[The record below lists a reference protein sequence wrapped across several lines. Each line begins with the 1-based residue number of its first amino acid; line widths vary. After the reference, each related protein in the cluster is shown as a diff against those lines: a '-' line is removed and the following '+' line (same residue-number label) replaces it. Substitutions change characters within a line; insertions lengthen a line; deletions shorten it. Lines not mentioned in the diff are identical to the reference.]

1 MASEND
7 PKQERIDQFID
18 QNLKTV
24 FSDYEKDGMP
34 DEMEELVTH
43 LSALR
48 AFALSLTR
56 NSATADD
63 MMQDTVLKAWTN
75 MDKFQPGTN
84 MRAWLFTILRN
95 NYYSSRRKLNRE
107 VADVDNV
114 FSDTLSVKPD
124 HDGRLQM
131 MDFKQAFEQ
140 LADEHREALILV
152 GASGFSYDDAAEM
165 CGVATGT
172 MKSRVNRARAKLV
185 EMLKLDGDDKLE
197 LTDAATMSVVG
208 SPNIPS

>member
-1 MASEND
+1 MSHPD
-7 PKQERIDQFID
+7 PKD
-18 QNLKTV
+18 
-24 FSDYEKDGMP
+24 
-34 DEMEELVTH
+34 ELVTH
-43 LSALR
+43 LPALR

-56 NSATADD
+56 NRATADD
-63 MMQDTVLKAWTN
+63 MMQDAVLKAWTN
-75 MDKFQPGTN
+75 MDKFEAGTN

-107 VADVDNV
+107 VADVDNA

-131 MDFKQAFEQ
+131 MDFKVAFEQ

-172 MKSRVNRARAKLV
+172 MKSRVNRARAKLT
-185 EMLKLDGDDKLE
+185 EILQLDDDEALE
-197 LTDAATMSVVG
+197 LTDSATMAVVG
-208 SPNIPS
+208 SPNLPS

>member
-1 MASEND
+1 MSDMD
-7 PKQERIDQFID
+7 PKD
-18 QNLKTV
+18 
-24 FSDYEKDGMP
+24 
-34 DEMEELVTH
+34 ELVTH
-43 LSALR
+43 LPALR

-56 NSATADD
+56 NRATADD
-63 MMQDTVLKAWTN
+63 MMQDAVLKAWSN
-75 MDKFQPGTN
+75 MDKFQRGTN

-107 VADVDNV
+107 VADIDNV

-131 MDFKQAFEQ
+131 MDFKDAFEK

-172 MKSRVNRARAKLV
+172 MKSRVNRARAKLS
-185 EMLKLDGDDKLE
+185 ELLHLEDDEALE
-197 LTDAATMSVVG
+197 LTDSATMAVVG

>member
-1 MASEND
+1 MSDLD
-7 PKQERIDQFID
+7 PRD
-18 QNLKTV
+18 
-24 FSDYEKDGMP
+24 
-34 DEMEELVTH
+34 ELVTH
-43 LSALR
+43 LPALR

-56 NSATADD
+56 NRATADD

-75 MDKFQPGTN
+75 MDKYQVGTN

-107 VADVDNV
+107 VADVDNA
-114 FSDTLSVKPD
+114 FSNTLSVKPD

-131 MDFKQAFEQ
+131 MDFKVAFRQ

-152 GASGFSYDDAAEM
+152 GANGFSYDDAAQM

-172 MKSRVNRARAKLV
+172 MKSRVNRARAKLT
-185 EMLKLDGDDKLE
+185 ELLQLDDDDVLE
-197 LTDAATMSVVG
+197 LTDAATMAVVG
-208 SPNIPS
+208 SRNLPS